1 MSGGGSLCSSL
12 SKIRCV
18 VSFVFQKKPS
28 FHSANHCFIGVFC
41 WFFCLPWV
49 SEQTFRFPS
58 LFFTFAF
65 ESAIFGTKKTWET
78 RGSRGYISFREAGKR
93 FLGPTVQQLQ
103 EDGDWPCW
111 GGEESAGRL
120 ATTRNQLDHESVKS
134 VGISLFRVL
143 LVRDDILPCYV
154 WIISEIIIR
163 IHIYQ
168 PVSNGK
174 YEV

>member
-1 MSGGGSLCSSL
+1 
-12 SKIRCV
+12 
-18 VSFVFQKKPS
+18 
-28 FHSANHCFIGVFC
+28 
-41 WFFCLPWV
+41 
-49 SEQTFRFPS
+49 
-58 LFFTFAF
+58 
-65 ESAIFGTKKTWET
+65 
-78 RGSRGYISFREAGKR
+78 
-93 FLGPTVQQLQ
+93 VQQLQ
-103 EDGDWPCW
+103 EDGDLPCW

>member
-1 MSGGGSLCSSL
+1 MNTDFWKNVLVISWIVACWNIMFQNEVNIIPYLRVYCYHNRQLYGFMVMLAYHHECWRKPGGIPRLY
-12 SKIRCV
+12 
-18 VSFVFQKKPS
+18 Q
-28 FHSANHCFIGVFC
+28 
-41 WFFCLPWV
+41 LPRGR
-49 SEQTFRFPS
+49 Q
-58 LFFTFAF
+58 
-65 ESAIFGTKKTWET
+65 AILRPHGATT
-78 RGSRGYISFREAGKR
+78 AGGR
-93 FLGPTVQQLQ
+93 WLTLL
-103 EDGDWPCW
+103 
-111 GGEESAGRL
+111 GEERNQLEDSQK
-120 ATTRNQLDHESVKS
+120 TRNQLDHESVKS